1 MKVHKDWIGSD
12 EPATKSNLADLQ
24 EDNHLDLTQAE
35 ERLRKDLMSKE
46 TGKEILEIVKSIDKK
61 LKPLVD
67 LPEEV
72 TKLKNEVFKLKLR
85 R

>member
-1 MKVHKDWIGSD
+1 